1 MISRFNES
9 VAHSIKKWASKPCLI
24 EPDGS
29 TWTYSD
35 IHGYIERISETI
47 RRNESFE
54 KRKVAL
60 VLPKSAHSVACI
72 LAALSEGMPYIPI
85 DSTAPMDRAIA
96 ILRSSNT
103 SLVFVQTDQLDIW
116 QEAFDAQLETFHVK
130 DSPLLLIRIPMEEDD
145 SEQFI
150 DNLAYILFTSGST
163 GSPKGVQ
170 ITYENAWAFVD
181 WAISALVP
189 EENMVFSSI
198 APFHF
203 DLSVFDL
210 FATLITG
217 GCLVLFDDKLI
228 KNPRMLAQIM
238 SEKKISIVY
247 ATPTLL
253 RLLLQYGKLERYNW
267 KSLKVIL
274 FAGEVFQIPPLRE
287 LTELWPNVSWF
298 NLYGPT
304 ETNVVTYFPI
314 SLPIAADR
322 NEPFPIGKT
331 CSGAKYILRTDTGEM
346 LSAGEGELLISGPT
360 VTPGYFGR
368 PEHTPFV
375 IYEGDTWYATGD
387 WVKADDSGTITFS
400 GRKDRMVKRR
410 GYRIELGE
418 VESAY
423 SQIEGIN
430 TVIAFSL
437 DKDGE
442 RIIVAVLQMKENMT
456 LPLLE
461 LKELGLQ
468 YLPPYMLPDHF
479 LKLDEWPMTS
489 SQKIDYKSIEELI
502 RKTFIAD
509 N

>member
-130 DSPLLLIRIPMEEDD
+130 
-145 SEQFI
+145 
-150 DNLAYILFTSGST
+150 
-163 GSPKGVQ
+163 
-170 ITYENAWAFVD
+170 AWAFVD